1 MRVLLIEDEQ
11 HVSSFIKRGLEEHG
25 FRVTQAFDG
34 SVGLKL
40 ATTDDFSIIIL
51 DVIMPGMNGI
61 EVCSKLKNE
70 LYIDTP
76 IIMLTALA
84 TTDDIVTGLE
94 TGADDYLAK
103 PFKFK
108 ELLARINTQIRRNDT
123 GNKSVGHLL
132 FHSTLEVNTHSKEVK
147 RDSVSV
153 TLTAKEFNLLEYL
166 LKNKNRVVSRI
177 DILENVWEVDFDMG
191 TNVIDVYINYLRK
204 KIEIKGTPKIIKTV
218 IGMGYIIKDEE

>member
-1 MRVLLIEDEQ
+1 MKVLLIEDEQ
-11 HVSSFIKRGLEEHG
+11 HVSSFIKRGLEEQG
-25 FRVTQAFDG
+25 FKVTQAFDG
-34 SVGLKL
+34 VMGLRL
-40 ATTDDFSIIIL
+40 ASQDDFSIIIL

-61 EVCSKLKNE
+61 EVCGKLKNE
-70 LYIDTP
+70 LHIETP

-108 ELLARINTQIRRNDT
+108 ELLARMNTQVRRKSL
-123 GNKSVGHLL
+123 NKNRSSHILT
-132 FHSTLEVNTHSKEVK
+132 HRNLEVNTNSKEVK
-147 RDSVSV
+147 RDGVSIS
-153 TLTAKEFNLLEYL
+153 LTAKEFNLLEYL

-177 DILENVWEVDFDMG
+177 DILENVWEVNFDMG

-218 IGMGYIIKDEE
+218 IGMGYIVKDEE